1 MDKLNIN
8 KLKNISI
15 GLNNLKS
22 KIDKLNVDKLVS
34 VAVYLNK
41 LSDAVKSNVVKKD
54 VYNVKIKGIESKIPD
69 VINLATDTTPNAKKM
84 RLKTK

>member
-1 MDKLNIN
+1 M
-8 KLKNISI
+8 
-15 GLNNLKS
+15 KS

-54 VYNVKIKGIESKIPD
+54 VYNVKIKGIEIKY
-69 VINLATDTTPNAKKM
+69 LMLLT
-84 RLKTK
+84 